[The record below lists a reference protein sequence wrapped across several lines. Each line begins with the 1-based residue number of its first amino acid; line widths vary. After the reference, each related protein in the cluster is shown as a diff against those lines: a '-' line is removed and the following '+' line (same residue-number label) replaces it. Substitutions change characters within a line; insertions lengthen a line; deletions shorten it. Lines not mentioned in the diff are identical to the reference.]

1 MGIFHNETDGLA
13 VTGYAGDRTV
23 LLAFDLPKAK
33 TKDLA
38 GFAIAVSEPDKKP
51 DPEKRYFLGNR
62 LSFEDGVTSKT
73 AYDAKIWKPSDKAPF
88 QAFHWAHY
96 PSLGFGSYTYTVFAA
111 YFDGDSVKLGPSV
124 DLAVDLTPPAEG
136 VVSLGFTRTMI
147 SSQAYAD
154 RFGNKPL
161 YPEPQSIR
169 PYAAEY
175 ITRQAW
181 LGAHARELVMGFLD
195 ACISDPNVTVDA
207 FTFDLNESEVIRSI
221 CTLGRRA
228 RVFQDNSASHCC
240 AGTDVEGMKS
250 KTVKKKLPL
259 EPEAVK
265 AMRDKGVTVKTGHF
279 GGLSHNKVFIRRR
292 NGVAEAVLTGSANF
306 TIRGL
311 YVQANSVLVF
321 EDARVA
327 GLYAQAFDQAWDAPA
342 AFRKSAIAK
351 DWHDVQVGKS
361 RYSFSFA
368 PHETPYPLEEIK
380 KAIDGSKKSVL
391 FAMMQVAASTGDAID
406 AIEALPAREDLYSMG
421 VIQKE
426 SDISAFKPDTGDNNF
441 THATA
446 AFLAKNVPPPFKKE
460 ISGGSGQVIHH
471 KLVVCDFNGE
481 NPVVF
486 CGSSNLAAGGETGNS
501 DNLMAIY
508 DRDIAV
514 MYAVETIRQYEHFR
528 FRSLQKGATEAQ
540 PLRLKKT
547 DAWARPFYEKG
558 NIYERERESLMYR
571 GK

>member
-1 MGIFHNETDGLA
+1 MGIFHNEQDGLA
-13 VTGYAGDRTV
+13 VTGYAGDRSV
-23 LLAFDLPKAK
+23 LLAFDLPEAK
-33 TKDLA
+33 TKGLA

-51 DPEKRYFLGNR
+51 DVTKRYFLGNR
-62 LSFEDGVTSKT
+62 LRFEDGVTSKT
-73 AYDAKIWKPSDKAPF
+73 AYDATIWKPSDKAPF

-96 PSLGFGSYTYTVFAA
+96 PSLGFGRYTYTVFAT
-111 YFDGDSVKLGPSV
+111 YFDGDSVTLGPSV
-124 DLAVDLTPPAEG
+124 DLAVDLLPPAQG

-154 RFGNKPL
+154 RFENKPL
-161 YPEPQSIR
+161 YPEPQTID
-169 PYAAEY
+169 PYPADY
-175 ITRQAW
+175 IERQIW
-181 LGAHARELVMGFLD
+181 LGAHARELVTGFLEK
-195 ACISDPNVTVDA
+195 CTNDPEVTLDA

-221 CTLGRRA
+221 GALGSRA

-240 AGTDVEGMKS
+240 AGTVVEGMQS
-250 KTVKKKLPL
+250 TTAKKKPPL

-265 AMRDKGVTVKTGHF
+265 AMRDNGVTVKTGHF

-292 NGVAEAVLTGSANF
+292 KGVAEAVLTGSANF

-321 EDARVA
+321 EDTRVA
-327 GLYAQAFDQAWDAPA
+327 GLYAQAFDQAWDAPGT
-342 AFRKSAIAK
+342 FRKSPIAK
-351 DWHDVQVGKS
+351 DWHDVQIGKN
-361 RYSFSFA
+361 RYAFSFA

-380 KAIDGSKKSVL
+380 SAIDRSKKSVL
-391 FAMMQVAASTGDAID
+391 FAMMQVAASSGDAID
-406 AIEALPAREDLYSMG
+406 AIEGLPAREELYSMG

-426 SDISAFKPDTGDNNF
+426 SDIGAFKPDTGDKNF
-441 THATA
+441 THASA
-446 AFLAKNVPPPFKKE
+446 AYLAKNVPPPFKKE

-528 FRSLQKGATEAQ
+528 FRGLQKGATEAK
-540 PLRLKKT
+540 PLQLKKT
-547 DAWARPFYEKG
+547 DEWTRPFYEKG
-558 NIYERERESLMYR
+558 TIFERERKSLMYQ
-571 GK
+571 GN